1 MWSMKRRWKWLIGGV
16 AVLVVLGVAGPFI
29 YIHFIEGPAPAKLA
43 LPTSGTRTTTS
54 TSSGTSTASGE
65 VDGTYHVGS
74 GSEAGYRVSE
84 VLVGQHA
91 TAVGRTSKIWGS
103 ITIVNNEV
111 TSGTFT
117 VDMASVVSDQ
127 SQRNAQFDGRIMDVA
142 KYPTATLTL
151 TTPVAL
157 GTVPPVGA
165 KATYKAAGTLD
176 LHGVSRDVS
185 FSLTAERT
193 ADGIYALAD
202 LPIAFAQWDIANPS
216 LGGFVTT
223 ADSGTLEVLVYLT
236 TGPGNPAVSGS
247 GLSSTA
253 GGGGGGPVTVPST
266 TVPKIT
272 IPSG

>member
-1 MWSMKRRWKWLIGGV
+1 VKRRWKWLIGGV
-16 AVLVVLGVAGPFI
+16 ALLVALGLAGPFI
-29 YIHFIEGPAPAKLA
+29 YIHFIEGPAPARLS
-43 LPTSGTRTTTS
+43 LPKSGTGTTTP
-54 TSSGTSTASGE
+54 TSSGTSAGSGV

-74 GSEAGYRVSE
+74 GSQAGYRVSE

-103 ITIVNNEV
+103 ITIADNKV

-151 TTPVAL
+151 NAPVNL
-157 GTVPPVGA
+157 GTVAPVGA
-165 KATYKAAGTLD
+165 KATYEATGTLA
-176 LHGVSRDVS
+176 LHGVSRHVT

-193 ADGIYALAD
+193 ADGIYVLAD

-236 TGPGNPAVSGS
+236 TGTGNPAVSGS
-247 GLSSTA
+247 GSSSTTGG
-253 GGGGGGPVTVPST
+253 GGGGGGPVTVPPT

-272 IPSG
+272 IPNG

>member
-1 MWSMKRRWKWLIGGV
+1 
-16 AVLVVLGVAGPFI
+16 
-29 YIHFIEGPAPAKLA
+29 
-43 LPTSGTRTTTS
+43 
-54 TSSGTSTASGE
+54 
-65 VDGTYHVGS
+65 
-74 GSEAGYRVSE
+74 
-84 VLVGQHA
+84 
-91 TAVGRTSKIWGS
+91 VGRTSKIWG
-103 ITIVNNEV
+103 TVTVTNDEV

-151 TTPVAL
+151 TAPVAL
-157 GTVPPVGA
+157 GTVPAVGDE
-165 KATYKAAGTLD
+165 ATYKASGTLD
-176 LHGVSRDVS
+176 MHGVSRDVT

-202 LPIAFAQWDIANPS
+202 LPIAFSQWDIANPS

-223 ADSGTLEVLVYLT
+223 ADSGTLEVLVSLT
-236 TGPGNPAVSGS
+236 TGTGNPAVSGS
-247 GLSSTA
+247 GSSSSG

-272 IPSG
+272 IPNG

>member
-1 MWSMKRRWKWLIGGV
+1 MRKRWKWLIGGV

-29 YIHFIEGPAPAKLA
+29 YIHFIEGPAPAKLT
-43 LPTSGTRTTTS
+43 LPKSGTGTTTS
-54 TSSGTSTASGE
+54 TSPGASTATGE
-65 VDGTYHVGS
+65 VNGTYHVGS

-84 VLVGQHA
+84 VLIGQHS

-103 ITIVNNEV
+103 ITIANNEV

-151 TTPVAL
+151 TAPVAL
-157 GTVPPVGA
+157 GTVPAVGA
-165 KATYKAAGTLD
+165 EATYKASGTLD
-176 LHGVSRDVS
+176 MHGVSRDVT

-202 LPIAFAQWDIANPS
+202 LPIAFSQWDIANPS

-223 ADSGTLEVLVYLT
+223 ADSGTLEVLVSLT
-236 TGPGNPAVSGS
+236 TGTGNPAVSGS
-247 GLSSTA
+247 GSSSSG

-272 IPSG
+272 IPNG

>member
-1 MWSMKRRWKWLIGGV
+1 MN
-16 AVLVVLGVAGPFI
+16 
-29 YIHFIEGPAPAKLA
+29 
-43 LPTSGTRTTTS
+43 
-54 TSSGTSTASGE
+54 
-65 VDGTYHVGS
+65 GTYHVGS

-103 ITIVNNEV
+103 ITIASNAV

-151 TTPVAL
+151 TAPVAL

-165 KATYKAAGTLD
+165 KATYKASGTLAM
-176 LHGVSRDVS
+176 HGVTRDVRL
-185 FSLTAERT
+185 SLTAERT
-193 ADGIYALAD
+193 TDGIYVLTD

-223 ADSGTLEVLVYLT
+223 ADSGTLEVLVFLT

-247 GLSSTA
+247 GSSSTA
-253 GGGGGGPVTVPST
+253 GGGGGGPVTVPRRPFRRSPFPT
-266 TVPKIT
+266 GEVGCLLGAPPPPGRRTPPVPVA
-272 IPSG
+272 PDEPVDGDDGGGCRGARG